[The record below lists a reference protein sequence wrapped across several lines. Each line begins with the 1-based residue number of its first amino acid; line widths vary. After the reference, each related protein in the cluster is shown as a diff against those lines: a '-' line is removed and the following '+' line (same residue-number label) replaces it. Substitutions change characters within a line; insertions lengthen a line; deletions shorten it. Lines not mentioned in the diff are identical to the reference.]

1 MNYSELN
8 KTQKRVIDAFITLRP
23 ELADATTIT
32 RPEVEELFFKLFAE
46 RANGGPKIG
55 YPMWLVK
62 GDRTSRGVYLFPAPN
77 VTHATTSLPKPKT
90 QKQIKAELNKTTS
103 QVESE
108 ARQAVEDA
116 EFFNELKEAGLDV
129 VV

>member
-1 MNYSELN
+1 MINYSELN
-8 KTQKRVIDAFITLRP
+8 KTQKRVIDAFISVRP

-46 RANGGPKIG
+46 RANGGAKIG

-77 VTHATTSLPKPKT
+77 VTHESTPLPKPVT
-90 QKQIKAELNKTTS
+90 QKQLKAKVTRTEDQIKAE
-103 QVESE
+103 QIRV
-108 ARQAVEDA
+108 AEDE
-116 EFFNELKEAGLDV
+116 EFFKELAEAGV
-129 VV
+129 IA